1 MATWDVVV
9 LGSAHTDYMM
19 WGEALPKANEEH
31 YADLFLTD
39 SGGKGVN
46 QAVAAARLGA
56 RVALIGCVGQDKRGD
71 AILHRLEIE
80 GVDLKYVYQ
89 IEDAPT
95 GVVMS
100 HFNHNGEKQT
110 TILKGANAALTVEDV
125 SEALVLGSAKVLLL
139 QLGISV
145 LAGFKAAEIARRNG
159 AFIILDPA
167 PVQPIPD
174 ELMQIVGLIKPNADE
189 ARQLTGI
196 PVTDRD
202 SARAAAHRLRETG
215 PAAVIVQVI
224 DSGNLLLTDQGEIW
238 LPEIPVNRL
247 DTTGAG
253 DAFAAAC
260 AVGIAE
266 GMSWEAIGQFA
277 SESAALTTTRYGAL
291 PAFPKREHLMTAFE

>member
-31 YADLFLTD
+31 YADLFLTEC
-39 SGGKGVN
+39 GGKGVN

-56 RVALIGCVGQDKRGD
+56 RVALIGGVGRDKRGD
-71 AILHRLEIE
+71 AILHRLEVE
-80 GVDLKYVYQ
+80 GVDLKYVHQ
-89 IEDAPT
+89 IDDVPT

-100 HFNHNGEKQT
+100 HFNYSGEKQT
-110 TILKGANAALTVEDV
+110 TLLKGANAALTVEDV

-139 QLGISV
+139 QLGVSV
-145 LAGFKAAEIARRNG
+145 LAAFKAAEIAHRNG

-167 PVQPIPD
+167 PVQPLPD
-174 ELMQIVGLIKPNADE
+174 ELMRIVGLIKPNASE
-189 ARQLTGI
+189 AHQLTGI

-202 SARAAAHRLRETG
+202 SARAAAQRLLDAG
-215 PAAVIVQVI
+215 VGAAMVQVV
-224 DSGNLLLTDQGEIW
+224 DSGNLLLTDQGEFW
-238 LPEIPVNRL
+238 WPEITVNRL

-266 GMSWEAIGQFA
+266 SMTWDTIGQFA

-291 PAFPKREHLMTAFE
+291 PAFPKREHLMTAFQ